1 MELKRKQKKNV
12 ETEFNGTEFELH
24 ACGVSQWLLL
34 LRLA

>member
-24 ACGVSQWLLL
+24 ACGVSQYGCFF
-34 LRLA
+34 